1 MIAIVLSSLS
11 YDIAHCFV
19 AVSFLQTETIE
30 TESSLM
36 AGLAEADLDPKIDTD
51 SKNKAVVTNVCARL
65 AFCDAR
71 AMLLLLI
78 DLVVLF
84 LFSPL
89 TATILSP
96 LEAAIAAMMSPLYG
110 SPSEADDLV
119 EQSPSQS
126 EVD

>member
-1 MIAIVLSSLS
+1 MIAIVLLSLS

-84 LFSPL
+84 LFVSSSFS
-89 TATILSP
+89 T
-96 LEAAIAAMMSPLYG
+96 
-110 SPSEADDLV
+110 
-119 EQSPSQS
+119 
-126 EVD
+126 